1 MLVEKNDTFEQRE
14 GLRKKMHNKKNKGLK
29 GAKMKKII
37 VVGAGVAG
45 LTAAIRLQK
54 LGYEVTLYEKEKQ
67 PGGKMNQI
75 KKDGFTFDVG
85 PTIVM
90 MPEIYREIFEFCGV
104 DPDDYIPMERVD
116 PMLQLYFAKDQP
128 LTFSNDLVELTKTL
142 EAISEQD
149 AQGYFAFL
157 ADIYKR
163 YLVAKEAFIT
173 KSFRSF
179 WDFYNLRSLWAG
191 LRLKTF
197 NDAYSSISKFVK
209 DDRLRKSL
217 AFQTLYI
224 GVSPYQGPSLYT
236 IIPMIELFYGVY
248 FIKGGMYTLATSLAR
263 LFEELGG
270 VIHYDSPI
278 DELVIENK
286 RATGIRINEKKV
298 NADAVICAADFPYG
312 MQELIPDEKQRGK
325 YTNKK
330 LEAMEYSCSCFLLY
344 LGLDKQYDDG
354 ALHSIYFS
362 EDFKRNVDDL
372 FETGVL
378 PGDPSFYL
386 YRPTLKDTSL
396 APVNHEG
403 LYVLVPV
410 PELSKFSD
418 WEPSTIQSY
427 RDQIVQ
433 TLKEKTIFTD
443 IDDHIVFETFYT
455 PREFQQHFNA
465 YNGATFGL
473 KPTLGQSNYY
483 RPHNKF
489 SYAEGLY
496 FCGSSTHPGAGVPIV
511 MQSAKL
517 AVEELIKDDR

>member
-1 MLVEKNDTFEQRE
+1 
-14 GLRKKMHNKKNKGLK
+14 
-29 GAKMKKII
+29 MKEII
-37 VVGAGVAG
+37 VVGGGVAG
-45 LTAAIRLQK
+45 LSAAVRLQK
-54 LGYEVTLYEKEKQ
+54 AGYSVTLYEKESQ

-75 KKDGFTFDVG
+75 KEKGFTFDVG

-90 MPEIYREIFEFCGV
+90 MPEIYREIFELCGV
-104 DPDDYIPMERVD
+104 DPDDYIPMEKVD
-116 PMLQLYFAKDQP
+116 PMLQLYFSDEAP
-128 LTFSNDLVELTKTL
+128 LTFSNDLIELTKTL
-142 EAISEQD
+142 EEISEED

-163 YLVAKEAFIT
+163 YVIAKEAFIT
-173 KSFRSF
+173 KSFRGF
-179 WDFYNLRSLWAG
+179 WDFYNPKSLWAG
-191 LRLKTF
+191 LKLKTF
-197 NDAYSSISKFVK
+197 NDAYTSISKFVK

-278 DELVIENK
+278 EELIIENK
-286 RATGIRINEKKV
+286 RATGVRLNGQIHS
-298 NADAVICAADFPYG
+298 ADAIVCAADFPYA
-312 MQELIPDEKQRGK
+312 MQELIPDEKKRGK

-330 LEAMEYSCSCFLLY
+330 ISQMAYSCSCFLLY
-344 LGLDKQYDDG
+344 LGLDKKYDTNG
-354 ALHSIYFS
+354 LHSIYFA
-362 EDFKRNVDDL
+362 EDFKKNVDDL

-378 PGDPSFYL
+378 PEDPSFYL
-386 YRPTLKDTSL
+386 YRPTLKDASL
-396 APVNHEG
+396 APEGHEG

-410 PELSKFSD
+410 PELSKFDD
-418 WEPSTIQSY
+418 WQPSTVKNY
-427 RDQIVQ
+427 RDKIIH
-433 TLKEKTIFTD
+433 TLKEKTIFSD
-443 IDDHIVFETFYT
+443 IDEHIVFETHYT
-455 PREFQQHFNA
+455 PQDFKERYNA

-473 KPTLGQSNYY
+473 KPTLSQSNYY

-489 SYAEGLY
+489 AYAEGLY

-517 AVEELIKDDR
+517 AVEELIKDDQ